1 MSESLD
7 MLKTDEG
14 QLNAVFACFGS
25 AAQHA
30 QMFEE
35 ALGNFLLAY
44 NHIRPEKMSAEELE
58 ELTQG
63 IQARSMGSL
72 LHELKSLVTLKEGD
86 PRERMEAALKVRNYL
101 MHRWFL
107 DRRET
112 FKSARG
118 RMALLQEL
126 VGMER
131 LLESARVTANAMR
144 IAMCRTLGIDD
155 IWIPEQEN
163 GEQDQGN
170 GSGVDVG

>member
-7 MLKTDEG
+7 MLKTQEG

-35 ALGNFLLAY
+35 AIGKFLLAY

-58 ELTQG
+58 EFTQS
-63 IQARSMGSL
+63 IQARTMGQL
-72 LHELKSLVTLKEGD
+72 LHELKSLVTFTEGD

-107 DRRET
+107 DRREG
-112 FKSARG
+112 FNSEAG

-131 LLESARVTANAMR
+131 LLDSARVTANAMR

-155 IWIPEQEN
+155 VWISEQEN
-163 GEQDQGN
+163 DE
-170 GSGVDVG
+170 

>member
-7 MLKTDEG
+7 MLKTEEG

-25 AAQHA
+25 TAQHA

-58 ELTQG
+58 KLTQS
-63 IQARSMGSL
+63 IQARAMGKL
-72 LHELKSLVTLKEGD
+72 LRELESLVTFNEGD

-107 DRRET
+107 DRREA
-112 FKSARG
+112 FKSEDG

-131 LLESARVTANAMR
+131 LLDSARVTANAMR

-155 IWIPEQEN
+155 VWISKQEN
-163 GEQDQGN
+163 GE
-170 GSGVDVG
+170 

>member
-7 MLKTDEG
+7 MLKTEEG

-44 NHIRPEKMSAEELE
+44 NYIRPEKMSAEELE
-58 ELTQG
+58 ELTQN
-63 IQARSMGSL
+63 IHIRTMGQL
-72 LHELKSLVTLKEGD
+72 LREVKSLVTFDSGD
-86 PRERMEAALKVRNYL
+86 YGERMEAALQVRNYL

-107 DRRET
+107 DRREA
-112 FKSARG
+112 FKSDAG

-126 VGMER
+126 VGMEC
-131 LLESARVTANAMR
+131 LLDSARVMANAMR
-144 IAMCRTLGIDD
+144 IAMCREFRVDD
-155 IWIPEQEN
+155 VWY
-163 GEQDQGN
+163 
-170 GSGVDVG
+170 SV

>member
-7 MLKTDEG
+7 MLKTEEG

-44 NHIRPEKMSAEELE
+44 NHLRPEKMSDEESE
-58 ELTQG
+58 ELTQN
-63 IQARSMGSL
+63 IQARTMGQL
-72 LHELKSLVTLKEGD
+72 LHKLKSLVTFKDGD
-86 PRERMEAALKVRNYL
+86 YRERMEGALKARNYL

-107 DRRET
+107 DRQEA
-112 FKSARG
+112 FNSEAG
-118 RMALLQEL
+118 RMALLKEL

-131 LLESARVTANAMR
+131 LLDSARVMANAMR
-144 IAMCRTLGIDD
+144 IAMCETLGIDD
-155 IWIPEQEN
+155 IWLPAREN
-163 GEQDQGN
+163 GE
-170 GSGVDVG
+170 